1 MLNQVVL
8 VGRIKEINEDR
19 IIILVTRNFKN
30 EDGNYETDIIPCYFK
45 ETISKNANEYCKV
58 GDTVGIKGRIESL
71 NNEVMIMVDK
81 LTFLST
87 KNKNE

>member
-1 MLNQVVL
+1 MNQLVL

-19 IIILVTRNFKN
+19 VIILVTRNYKN
-30 EDGNYETDIIPCYFK
+30 ENGNYETDIIPCYFK
-45 ETISKNANEYCKV
+45 GAISKNANEYCEI
-58 GDTVGIKGRIESL
+58 GDVIGIKGRIENL

-87 KNKNE
+87 KK